1 MTSPLCVATGGWCRR
16 VFHYR
21 PPTPM
26 YRNSPPLCTIV
37 LQIPSLMPL
46 KMRKV
51 QLIYGIY
58 GPPIEKFAVG
68 SVPEVEIAD
77 RWTEPEAGE
86 PPFSRGQALPG
97 YIPDFKANEAVWGW
111 VREEGPGIC
120 VWEAR
125 PCYSR
130 GSNFLSGLPS
140 RSGEVKRRLPD
151 GPAIKSRR
159 APAILPDQFRLLRKC
174 TFHLGFTAC
183 LRRPHMD
190 PPETGVAANSL
201 AVGVQE
207 IRRTGQ
213 PGSSHWRDHGMNGA

>member
-1 MTSPLCVATGGWCRR
+1 M
-16 VFHYR
+16 
-21 PPTPM
+21 
-26 YRNSPPLCTIV
+26 
-37 LQIPSLMPL
+37 
-46 KMRKV
+46 
-51 QLIYGIY
+51 
-58 GPPIEKFAVG
+58 
-68 SVPEVEIAD
+68 PEVEIAD

-174 TFHLGFTAC
+174 TFHLGFSLGC
-183 LRRPHMD
+183 DLRGSFFCGRPGGH
-190 PPETGVAANSL
+190 PLCESYSLVSQRSPGVEKSFL
-201 AVGVQE
+201 
-207 IRRTGQ
+207 
-213 PGSSHWRDHGMNGA
+213 